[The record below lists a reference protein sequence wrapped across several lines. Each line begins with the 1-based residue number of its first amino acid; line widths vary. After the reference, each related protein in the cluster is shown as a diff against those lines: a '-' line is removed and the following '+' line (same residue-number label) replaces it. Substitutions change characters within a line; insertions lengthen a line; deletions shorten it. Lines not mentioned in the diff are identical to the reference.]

1 MNWLEIER
9 LEGEAMSAA
18 EAPKAPTAI
27 LDLRPSHKP
36 GIAELLRSG
45 QCSWHAFFD
54 ERAAIAEFEGR
65 LTRVAAEARAFDC
78 CVGEWRNRN
87 PVCSTLDKCC
97 WVGDAEREGMAC
109 SLSVS
114 EAHATPACTAIAGS
128 RGAIERLRR
137 SLRRHDLGRKH
148 PDTQENYDE

>member
-1 MNWLEIER
+1 MNWLETDR
-9 LEGEAMSAA
+9 LESEAMSAA
-18 EAPKAPTAI
+18 EARKAPTTI

-36 GIAELLRSG
+36 GIGELLRSG
-45 QCSWHAFFD
+45 QCSCHAFFD
-54 ERAAIAEFEGR
+54 ERAAIAEFDGR

-87 PVCSTLDKCC
+87 PVCSTLDKCS

-114 EAHATPACTAIAGS
+114 EAQVMPACRAIVGS

-137 SLRRHDLGRKH
+137 SLR
-148 PDTQENYDE
+148 